1 MFTVLF
7 LFSAPLLTGQKSINT
22 LKRIKYEN
30 EIDIFLFFLA
40 FLFSACEDDFDYLY
54 SGPYNERE
62 EWVPLDRTIAPYLP
76 SGPLIQPPISRE
88 RGCLPMPVLL
98 GILPLQ

>member
-1 MFTVLF
+1 MKMKL
-7 LFSAPLLTGQKSINT
+7 I
-22 LKRIKYEN
+22 Y
-30 EIDIFLFFLA
+30 FLFFLA

-62 EWVPLDRTIAPYLP
+62 ECVTSDGTLP